1 MANKTN
7 TAKVNK
13 VNNATSN
20 TSNTTSNN
28 TNAAAVALNLSAV
41 EIIETAAALIKEY
54 ETISAIKGNAAAMR
68 EKYGPKTWDEILK
81 QCKTIRAAE
90 ITKAAENVVANVF
103 SYDGILRAVFPA
115 VAQDPAFAAL
125 CKFAKREYNGTD
137 ETTAKRV
144 ISDYYTDVDGDGKPL
159 ARASWINA
167 AGTEIYVTFEF
178 RKLTD
183 TAAVSILKTALL
195 KMKAAAV
202 NKVSNASDNATATRK
217 NQRDTGK
224 IIATYTAAR
233 DAAGKVFKGERT
245 DTSKDERTKANAA
258 AIIGKGLPAGAVLL
272 SDYNKENGNTASE

>member
-20 TSNTTSNN
+20 TSNTTSA
-28 TNAAAVALNLSAV
+28 AAAVVLNLSPV
-41 EIIETAAALIKEY
+41 EIIETAAALIKDCG
-54 ETISAIKGNAAAMR
+54 TISAIRGQAAAMR

-90 ITKAAENVVANVF
+90 ITRAAENVVSNVF
-103 SYDGILRAVFPA
+103 TYDGILRAVFPA
-115 VAQDPAFAAL
+115 VAQDPDFAAL

-144 ISDYYTDVDGDGKPL
+144 ISDYYTDVDKDGKPL

-167 AGTEIYVTFEF
+167 AGSEIYVTFEL

-202 NKVSNASDNATATRK
+202 NKVSSASDNATATRK
-217 NQRDTGK
+217 NQRETGK
-224 IIATYTAAR
+224 IIATYTAAK
-233 DAAGKVFKGERT
+233 DAAGKAFKGERT
-245 DTSKDERTKANAA
+245 DTSKDERTKAAA
-258 AIIGKGLPAGAVLL
+258 AAVIGKGLPAGAVLL